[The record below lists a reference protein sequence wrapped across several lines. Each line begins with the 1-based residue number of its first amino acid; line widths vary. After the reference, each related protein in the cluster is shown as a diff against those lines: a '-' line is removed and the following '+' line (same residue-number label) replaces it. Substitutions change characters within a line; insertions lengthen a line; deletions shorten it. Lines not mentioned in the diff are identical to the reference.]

1 MTWVFAACSVVGGTV
16 LVCQFLMTLVGLGHG
31 FEDASGGHDFG
42 HDAGHD
48 LVDQH
53 TGGDGHSSGEHNAAH
68 NQQHGATWLFGVLTF
83 RTVVAAVTFFGL
95 AGLAADASD
104 LPAESTLVLAL
115 AAGAAAMYGVHWIMR
130 TMSRLRADGT
140 VRIER
145 SVGRPGSVYL
155 RIPGQRSGVGKATVN
170 LGDRTIEYQA
180 VTAGDPLP
188 TGARIVVTAVVN
200 GDTVEVK
207 AVQPAL
213 EPNHA

>member
-16 LVCQFLMTLVGLGHG
+16 LVCQFVMTLVGLGHG
-31 FEDASGGHDFG
+31 FDDASGGHDVG
-42 HDAGHD
+42 HDVAHD

-53 TGGDGHSSGEHNAAH
+53 AGGDGHSSGEHQTAH
-68 NQQHGATWLFGVLTF
+68 NHHGATWLFGVLTF

-95 AGLAADASD
+95 AGLAANANH

-130 TMSRLRADGT
+130 SMSQLRSDGT
-140 VRIER
+140 ARIER
-145 SVGRPGSVYL
+145 AVGRAGSVYL
-155 RIPGQRSGVGKATVN
+155 RIPGNRTGVGKATVN
-170 LGDRTIEYQA
+170 LGDRTIECQA
-180 VTAGDPLP
+180 VTAGDALP

-213 EPNHA
+213 EPNHV

>member
-1 MTWVFAACSVVGGTV
+1 MTWIFAACSVVGGTV
-16 LVCQFLMTLVGLGHG
+16 LFCQFVMTLVGLGHG
-31 FEDASGGHDFG
+31 FDDASGGHDVG
-42 HDAGHD
+42 HDIGHD
-48 LVDQH
+48 LVDQNAG
-53 TGGDGHSSGEHNAAH
+53 TDGHASGEHQAAH
-68 NQQHGATWLFGVLTF
+68 HQQGATWLFGVLTF
-83 RTVVAAVTFFGL
+83 RTVVAAITFFGL
-95 AGLAADASD
+95 AGLAADASH

-130 TMSRLRADGT
+130 TMSQLRADGT
-140 VRIER
+140 ARIER

-155 RIPGQRSGVGKATVN
+155 RIPGNRSGVGKATVN

-207 AVQPAL
+207 AAQPAL
-213 EPNHA
+213 EPNHV